1 MRSDYD
7 YIITGGGCAGLS
19 LLFRFH
25 KDPYFQHKKI
35 LVIDAVE
42 KKQNDRTWCFWE
54 KQPGIFESIV
64 HHSWDQ
70 IEFLGYQ
77 YKLTTPILPYQYKMI
92 KGIDFYNYIQEETKS
107 APNISWLQAAVTKI
121 YTDKNGLATVECG
134 SMRIT
139 SQFIFNSIIFEKP
152 ILRKHQ
158 YYFLQHFVGWEIESV
173 KPCFDPSIA
182 RFMDFSIPQKNG
194 TCFMYVLPLSNHRAL
209 VEYTLFTQNLL
220 AQNEYDE
227 ALTSYIANQ
236 LNIQE
241 YTIEHVEKGI
251 IPMTNFRYPEQE
263 KNIIHIGIAANQ
275 AKASSGY
282 AFQFIQ
288 KRTGQIINV
297 IKKDNLNFSI
307 RSFNDKKAALYDA
320 TLLRVLKEG
329 RMGGADIFTKL
340 FQKNKVTDLFMFLDN
355 ESSFIADIK
364 IMNSVPTRI
373 FLPAALKQMF
383 ASI

>member
-1 MRSDYD
+1 MLFDYD

-25 KDPYFQHKKI
+25 KDPFFQHKKI
-35 LVIDAVE
+35 LVIDADE

-54 KQPGIFESIV
+54 KEPGMFESIV

-77 YKLTTPILPYQYKMI
+77 FQKTIPILPYQYKMI
-92 KGIDFYNYIQEETKS
+92 KGIDFYNYIQEKTK
-107 APNISWLQAAVTKI
+107 AALNIFWLQAEVTKI
-121 YTDKNGLATVECG
+121 YTDENGVATVEYG
-134 SMRIT
+134 SERIT

-152 ILRKHQ
+152 ILQKHQ
-158 YYFLQHFVGWEIESV
+158 FYFLQHFVGWEIESI
-173 KPCFDPSIA
+173 KPCFDSSVA
-182 RFMDFSIPQKNG
+182 RFMDFSISQKNG
-194 TCFMYVLPLSNHRAL
+194 TSFMYVLPISEHKAL
-209 VEYTLFTQNLL
+209 IEYTLFTEDLL
-220 AQNEYDE
+220 AQNEYEE
-227 ALTSYIANQ
+227 ALRSYIANQ
-236 LNIQE
+236 LHIDE
-241 YTIEHVEKGI
+241 YTITHVEKGI

-263 KNIIHIGIAANQ
+263 KNIVHIGIAANQ

-288 KRTGQIINV
+288 KRTDQIV
-297 IKKDNLNFSI
+297 DGIKKDNIDFNMRNFNN
-307 RSFNDKKAALYDA
+307 RKAALYDA

-329 RMGGADIFTKL
+329 KIGGADIFTKL
-340 FQKNKVTDLFMFLDN
+340 FQKNKITDLFMFLDN
-355 ESSFIADIK
+355 ESSLITDIQ